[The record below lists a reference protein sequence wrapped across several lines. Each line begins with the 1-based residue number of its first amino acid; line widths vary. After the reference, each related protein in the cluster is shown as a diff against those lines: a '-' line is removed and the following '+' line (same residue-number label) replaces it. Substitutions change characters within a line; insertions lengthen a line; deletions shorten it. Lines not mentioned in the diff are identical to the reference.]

1 MRWLPNA
8 HWLGKRQ
15 SALEDCSEQRPS
27 QSDTLLIIAGPCGSG
42 KSTLLQ
48 AAFKERLPLFG
59 DELMDC
65 FRSSCRDKSYKE
77 YNDYKKA
84 RRKKSFFQ
92 AGHVK
97 LLGLENVLPQNVL
110 LHVDLYQVLRGIDP
124 SCWPQS
130 LKWREF
136 RRELFGRERFK
147 HEGASV
153 RLGKRSFSSLQE
165 PAENDQMMQSYL
177 QCPFFKRFKRIVIN
191 TIRCDY
197 AVNSLQLAGRK
208 AKARNDASILE
219 QRQKFFLAPDAMAQ
233 SIHAEL
239 YASWARNLSTLNPSA
254 VFTTQVSESGDLL
267 LNGTLLVAEWSKR
280 FQRMS

>member
-1 MRWLPNA
+1 MLWRPNV

-15 SALEDCSEQRPS
+15 FTLENCSQKRPS
-27 QSDTLLIIAGPCGSG
+27 QSDTLFIIAGPCGSG
-42 KSTLLQ
+42 KSTILQ

-59 DELMDC
+59 DELMAC

-84 RRKKSFFQ
+84 WRKKSFFQ

-97 LLGLENVLPQNVL
+97 SLYLENVLPRNVL
-110 LHVDLYQVLRGIDP
+110 IHVDLYKVLRGIDP
-124 SCWPQS
+124 SYWPLL

-136 RRELFGRERFK
+136 RRELLGRERFK
-147 HEGASV
+147 YEGASV
-153 RLGKRSFSSLQE
+153 RLGKRSFASLQE
-165 PAENDQMMQSYL
+165 PAENDQMMRSYL
-177 QCPFFKRFKRIVIN
+177 QCPLFKRFKRIVVN

-197 AVNSLQLAGRK
+197 EVNSSQLAGRK
-208 AKARNDASILE
+208 AKARNDLSILKR
-219 QRQKFFLAPDAMAQ
+219 RQKFFLAPDAIAQ

-239 YASWARNLSTLNPSA
+239 YASWERNLSTLNPSA

-267 LNGTLLVAEWSKR
+267 LNGSLLVADWSKR